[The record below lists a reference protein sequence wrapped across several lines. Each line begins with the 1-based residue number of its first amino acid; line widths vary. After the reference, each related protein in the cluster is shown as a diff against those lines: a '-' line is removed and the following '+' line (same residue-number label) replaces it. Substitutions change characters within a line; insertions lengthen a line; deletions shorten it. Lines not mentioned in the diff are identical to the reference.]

1 VPAFWKV
8 NEKRPPGATV
18 PEFHVFPSEVD
29 VCGTESVLVQVTV
42 VPVATSATSG
52 LKALVV
58 NALAPLGTETDNEG
72 PDGAGVVEG
81 VGVGD
86 VVEG

>member
-1 VPAFWKV
+1 VPVFWKV

-18 PEFHVFPSEVD
+18 PEFHVFPSAVD

-42 VPVATSATSG
+42 VPAATSATSG

-58 NALAPLGTETDNEG
+58 NVLAPIGTETDDEG
-72 PDGAGVVEG
+72 PDGAGAG
-81 VGVGD
+81 VGAGVGE
-86 VVEG
+86 VVDE